1 MIVRPLSLAAI
12 RRAITAGGRLAAATR
27 GISAVYALIFAAGG
41 LLIFSVLWRQG
52 WLPFLPA
59 AAGAF
64 MLLGP
69 VTLAGFFGIATA
81 REAGQRPG
89 AAAIAGG
96 FRAASAAL
104 WALAV
109 VCGLLF
115 MIFVT
120 DAAILYAYLVGGD
133 PVAVGDWLPHPG
145 VGRFFAGA
153 GVSGLFV
160 AFMLYAIAAFAVPL
174 LCERRAGLVAAVV
187 TSVRIVFGKLPA
199 ALLWALLLAAV
210 GIASA
215 LLLPLLPLTLPW
227 LAYSSRALYREV
239 LPLPEAEGRAA
250 GPV

>member
-12 RRAITAGGRLAAATR
+12 GRAVAAGRRLAAATR
-27 GISAVYALIFAAGG
+27 AISAAYALLFVAGG
-41 LLIFSVLWRQG
+41 LLIFSALWRQG

-69 VTLAGFFGIATA
+69 VTLAGFFGIACA
-81 REAGQRPG
+81 SEAGQPPG
-89 AAAIAGG
+89 AAAIAAG
-96 FRAASAAL
+96 FRRAAGAL

-115 MIFVT
+115 MIFIT

-133 PVAVGDWLPHPG
+133 PIAVGDWLPHPG
-145 VGRFFAGA
+145 VGRFLLGA

-160 AFMLYAIAAFAVPL
+160 ALMLYAISAFSVAL
-174 LCERRAGLVAAVV
+174 LCERRTGLVAAVV
-187 TSVRIVFGKLPA
+187 LSVRIVFANLPQ
-199 ALLWALLLAAV
+199 ALLWALLLAGV

-227 LAYSSRALYREV
+227 LAYASRALYREV
-239 LPLPEAEGRAA
+239 LPPASEGES
-250 GPV
+250 G

>member
-1 MIVRPLSLAAI
+1 MIVHSLSLAAL
-12 RRAITAGGRLAAATR
+12 RRAIASGWRTAVATR
-27 GISAVYALIFAAGG
+27 GISAAYSAIFAAGG
-41 LLIFSVLWRQG
+41 LAVFAFLWRQG

-69 VTLAGFFGIATA
+69 LTLAGFFGIAGA
-81 REAGQRPG
+81 HEAGRPAGWRAVAAGIGRASG
-89 AAAIAGG
+89 AL
-96 FRAASAAL
+96 AAL
-104 WALAV
+104 SV

-133 PVAVGDWLPHPG
+133 PLAVGAWWPHPG
-145 VGRFFAGA
+145 IARFLAGA
-153 GVSGLFV
+153 GISGLFV
-160 AFMLYAIAAFAVPL
+160 AFMLYAISAFAVPL

-187 TSVRIVFGKLPA
+187 ASVRIVFGRLPL
-199 ALLWALLLAAV
+199 ALAWGLFLAAV

-227 LAYSSRALYREV
+227 LAYASRALYREV
-239 LPLPEAEGRAA
+239 LPVDRESTAA